1 MATTHPELL
10 AAYFTISG
18 DVYPFQDNE
27 VSPFRFEHRVEAAA
41 RAGYTGIGLV
51 HQDLMAT
58 KDRLG
63 YAEMNRI
70 MADHGIKHI
79 EFEFLADWYKTGE
92 AQRASD
98 KMRQE
103 LFEAADALNAR
114 AVKVAPGLGEDE
126 QEADVPRMVDC
137 FGELAVEAARYN
149 TALTLEI
156 MPFSN
161 VRSVG
166 RARQIVEGAAQR
178 NGGLLI
184 DIWHLARAGIEY
196 YEIGEIDPV
205 YIGGVKLDDAD
216 RYPIEPLWM
225 DTIHR
230 RRLPGDGVLDVPA
243 FIKAVQSTGFDG
255 PWGVE
260 ILSESHRKLPLED
273 MAQRSF
279 ETSAAQ
285 F

>member
-1 MATTHPELL
+1 MATNHPELL

-27 VSPFRFEHRVEAAA
+27 ISPFRFEHRVEAAA
-41 RAGYTGIGLV
+41 RAGYKGIGLV
-51 HQDLMAT
+51 HPDLMVT

-70 MADHGIKHI
+70 MANHGIKYV
-79 EFEFLADWYKTGE
+79 EFEFLGDWYKTGD
-92 AQRASD
+92 ARRRSD
-98 KMRQE
+98 TMRRE
-103 LFEAADALNAR
+103 LFEAAGALNAR
-114 AVKVAPGLGEDE
+114 AVKVAPGLNERE
-126 QEADVPRMVDC
+126 AEADVPRMIDC
-137 FGELAVEAARYN
+137 FGELAVEAAGYN

-166 RARQIVEGAAQR
+166 MAKQIVEGAAQR

-196 YEIGEIDPV
+196 SEISQIDPM
-205 YIGGVKLDDAD
+205 YIGGVELDDAD
-216 RYPIEPLWM
+216 RYPVEPLWM

-230 RRLPGDGVLDVPA
+230 RRLPGEGVLDIPA
-243 FIKAVQSTGFDG
+243 FIDAVRATGFDG

-260 ILSESHRKLPLED
+260 ILSESHRKLPLDE

-279 ETSAAQ
+279 DASAAQ